1 MAECTDRKELPK
13 VFAQKILS
21 CLREEET
28 KRKIKAAVYWPCAL
42 AAPDWAKKRNGNRK
56 RVLEAQSPV
65 VCSAVMHPAKPLF
78 VLCLVVNHRRKLF
91 ETRRRCGRLDYGQD
105 SDAMLRRIPCSLQWA
120 VSIQG
125 SASTQPKPNTIVWV
139 HKTEVAAT
147 FLVTAVLDKLILG
160 TDQRGKK
167 RGGF

>member
-1 MAECTDRKELPK
+1 
-13 VFAQKILS
+13 
-21 CLREEET
+21 
-28 KRKIKAAVYWPCAL
+28 
-42 AAPDWAKKRNGNRK
+42 
-56 RVLEAQSPV
+56 
-65 VCSAVMHPAKPLF
+65 
-78 VLCLVVNHRRKLF
+78 
-91 ETRRRCGRLDYGQD
+91 
-105 SDAMLRRIPCSLQWA
+105 MLRRIPCSLQWA